1 MRHPEYELQK
11 AVCRYL
17 DLQYKDVLYLS
28 DTVASLKL
36 TKTQQARNK
45 SIQKTGFKCP
55 DLLILEP
62 RKGFSGLLIELKIET
77 PFKKNG
83 EIKASQNDHLK
94 LQQEAL
100 KVLSAKGYKA
110 SFAWEFDSI
119 KLLIDDYMR

>member
-11 AVCRYL
+11 AVCQYL
-17 DLQYKDVLYLS
+17 DLQFPKVLYLS

-45 SIQKTGFKCP
+45 SIQKAGFKCP

-62 RKGFSGLLIELKIET
+62 RKGFSGLFIELKIET

-100 KVLSAKGYKA
+100 KVLSAKSYKA
-110 SFAWEFDSI
+110 CFAWEFDSI